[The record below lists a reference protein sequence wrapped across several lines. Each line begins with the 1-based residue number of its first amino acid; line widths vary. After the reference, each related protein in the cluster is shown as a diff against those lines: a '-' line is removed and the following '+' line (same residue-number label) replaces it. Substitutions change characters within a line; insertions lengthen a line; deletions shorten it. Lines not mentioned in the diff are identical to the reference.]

1 MRYLFVFLAVFFIA
15 LNAQTQERI
24 LFLGSSSIDNWQTI
38 KADFPEAARYAAQL
52 TSGFSGP

>member
-1 MRYLFVFLAVFFIA
+1 VVFFIA

-38 KADFPEAARYAAQL
+38 KADF
-52 TSGFSGP
+52 SGFDAVEKG